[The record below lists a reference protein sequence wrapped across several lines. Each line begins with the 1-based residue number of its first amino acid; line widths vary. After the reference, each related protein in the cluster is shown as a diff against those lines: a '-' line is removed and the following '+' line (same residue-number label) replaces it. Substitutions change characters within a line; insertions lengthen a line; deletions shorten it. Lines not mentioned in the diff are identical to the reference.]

1 MALSRS
7 ASVSRRRR
15 SQSVGRR
22 GRGGRVVARRGVV
35 RGYKGLAA
43 RKGGGGLRGVRKE
56 NKFKRG
62 GGVGQG
68 GSGKKKNL
76 PVSKE
81 TLDMEIDSFMK
92 GR

>member
-1 MALSRS
+1 M
-7 ASVSRRRR
+7 SRRRR

-43 RKGGGGLRGVRKE
+43 SKKGGGGLRGVRKE

-62 GGVGQG
+62 GSVGQG